1 MRVLVLG
8 GAGYIGSHAVYQ
20 LIDDGHEAIVVDNLV
35 TGHSNAVP
43 PEATFY
49 VGDIRDRAFLNTV
62 FTNETIDAVLHFA
75 ASSLVGE
82 SMEQPLTYFDNNVF
96 GTQMLLQVM
105 QQHGVNKIVFS
116 STAATYGEPSSI
128 PITEDMA
135 TNPESTYGETK
146 RMMENMMKWCDR
158 AFGLRYVSLR
168 YFNVAGARKTGEIGE
183 DHQPETHLIPLI
195 LQVPLN
201 QRDEITIFGND
212 YPTLD
217 GTCIRDYLHVEDL
230 IDAHMLA
237 LTYLT
242 EDGES
247 DIFNLGSGHGF
258 SVKEIID
265 SARQV
270 TQHPI
275 PAVVGDRRNGDPSKL
290 VASSEKARTKLGW
303 NPKRNNIHQ
312 IIQDA
317 WNWHHHHPTGYRKDV

>member
-265 SARQV
+265 TARQV